1 MACGSLGVGCDQGKL
16 HGSTRI
22 HLPIPTQSCTTL
34 ETRMLMLSTAQ
45 GGLWKQR
52 HTPPHNDSGRVSPS
66 PTLTTVGNGKAHYA
80 ATDMDSSMHKE
91 NTEQSTDSHTSSLL
105 LNGRQLFDTNA
116 TTAVAATH
124 TILKVAH
131 RQTT

>member
-1 MACGSLGVGCDQGKL
+1 
-16 HGSTRI
+16 
-22 HLPIPTQSCTTL
+22 
-34 ETRMLMLSTAQ
+34 MLSTAQ

-52 HTPPHNDSGRVSPS
+52 HTASHNDSGRVLLS

-80 ATDMDSSMHKE
+80 ATDMDSSTHKE
-91 NTEQSTDSHTSSLL
+91 NTEQSIGSHTSSLL

-116 TTAVAATH
+116 TTAGVATH
-124 TILKVAH
+124 TTLKVEH